1 MPTERF
7 MREVKPVVGY
17 CPKAQNVEQAYAV
30 TRSIMGTGV
39 PSMFDSLGRSTSQPD
54 ADDVI
59 AKRRGVAA
67 RRLEPYKQYWHC
79 CKRSLP
85 ANAVFLLAADTWGC
99 RMPTMSAMLRSV
111 GAEQTF
117 GPADPGVRRV
127 SIRPRCEASPV
138 QNSEP
143 ANTRTV
149 VHAPVARCLLFW
161 RACRR
166 ISVPTI
172 WFQDAPRTISET
184 ASRWAVNLCL

>member
-39 PSMFDSLGRSTSQPD
+39 PSMFDSLGRSTSRPD

-127 SIRPRCEASPV
+127 SIRPRAARLVPFRTLNLRTLGQWFTRPSHAACFSGGHAVALACPPYGSRTRQGRSPK
-138 QNSEP
+138 QP
-143 ANTRTV
+143 
-149 VHAPVARCLLFW
+149 
-161 RACRR
+161 RAG
-166 ISVPTI
+166 
-172 WFQDAPRTISET
+172 
-184 ASRWAVNLCL
+184 L